1 MKIVCKP
8 TPRFKRFFIEQ
19 WVEFYGYHCAY
30 CTGYCENDRTI
41 DHIIPISK
49 GGRNQFINMV
59 LACRKCNEEK
69 ANKMPEEFRTLML
82 QPIQNKHKRKEN
94 HDEKRVG

>member
-1 MKIVCKP
+1 MKTVCRP
-8 TPRFKRFFIEQ
+8 TARFRRFFIEQ

-30 CTGYCENDRTI
+30 CTVYCEENRTV

-59 LACRKCNEEK
+59 LSCRKCNEEK
-69 ANKMPEEFRTLML
+69 GDKLLSEFRTLML
-82 QPIQNKHKRKEN
+82 QPIQNKHKRNIHEY
-94 HDEKRVG
+94 EKHLG